1 MYIFYILYKIHLPS
15 CCAEWTC
22 VVLGVVI
29 NIPLT
34 DMMTRDGKSKTL
46 SLDSLVSKL
55 TGENKSI
62 VLVIVE
68 EFRKMKTEFLD
79 TITERNQEVDSL
91 KNDVKELRAKVSELE
106 QCVDQADAYER
117 LDTIIISGGSVP
129 AFTNGE
135 NCSTILKDLIKNK
148 LHLEISSSDINTA
161 HRLGKKPTSQA
172 VDKRNLIVKLCRR
185 DIKRAIIQAAR
196 NNKDSNLFINESLTP
211 LRRSIFYALRQ
222 IRKAH
227 PNLIRGCAT
236 FDGKVHAYVKPSPT
250 APDQARNERIPIN
263 TRERLELLCRDYVKQ
278 PLENFLT
285 TWSH

>member
-1 MYIFYILYKIHLPS
+1 M
-15 CCAEWTC
+15 

-34 DMMTRDGKSKTL
+34 IMMTRDGKSKTI

-117 LDTIIISGGSVP
+117 LDTIIVSGGSVP

-135 NCSTILKDLIKNK
+135 NCSTILKVLIKKK

-161 HRLGKKPTSQA
+161 NRLGKNQLPKLPT
-172 VDKRNLIVKLCRR
+172 RETCRPVKLCRPN
-185 DIKRAIIQAAR
+185 IKRAIIQAAR
-196 NNKDSNLFINESLTP
+196 NNKDSNLSINE
-211 LRRSIFYALRQ
+211 
-222 IRKAH
+222 
-227 PNLIRGCAT
+227 
-236 FDGKVHAYVKPSPT
+236 V
-250 APDQARNERIPIN
+250 
-263 TRERLELLCRDYVKQ
+263 
-278 PLENFLT
+278 
-285 TWSH
+285 

>member
-1 MYIFYILYKIHLPS
+1 MAQKLRLKWTISWRYMFQS
-15 CCAEWTC
+15 NCCAKWTC
-22 VVLGVVI
+22 VVVLGVVI

-117 LDTIIISGGSVP
+117 LDTIIVSGGSVP

-135 NCSTILKDLIKNK
+135 NCSTILKVLIKKK

-161 HRLGKKPTSQA
+161 HRLGKKTYFPSCRQQKPHCQTLSTGYQTCYHTS
-172 VDKRNLIVKLCRR
+172 C
-185 DIKRAIIQAAR
+185 
-196 NNKDSNLFINESLTP
+196 P
-211 LRRSIFYALRQ
+211 
-222 IRKAH
+222 
-227 PNLIRGCAT
+227 
-236 FDGKVHAYVKPSPT
+236 
-250 APDQARNERIPIN
+250 
-263 TRERLELLCRDYVKQ
+263 
-278 PLENFLT
+278 
-285 TWSH
+285 